1 MLVDDDYH
9 GNLTPAKIDEVLQ
22 KYE

>member
-9 GNLTPAKIDEVLQ
+9 GNLTPDRIDEILNQ
-22 KYE
+22 YA